1 MPAISVDSLQKV
13 FGTVTALD
21 GLSLSVDSGALY
33 GLLGPNGAG
42 KTTTMAVLTGQLRPD
57 GGTARVLGIDPV
69 EAPIEVRERV
79 GILPEKESPPS
90 FLTPREY
97 FSFVGSMRDLPED
110 VVEKRAA
117 AWAERLAFAE
127 KLDTLATDLSRGQ
140 QQKVM
145 IAGAFLHEPE
155 AVFIDEPLANLDPLM
170 QERVKGYLREYREA
184 GNTVLLSTHNVE
196 VAADLCSEVGIVHRG
211 RLVAERR
218 PADLAPEES
227 LLDVFV
233 DVVDAGSAPE
243 ATSGR

>member
-69 EAPIEVRERV
+69 AAPLDVRERV

-97 FSFVGSMRDLPED
+97 FSFVGSMRELPED
-110 VVEKRAA
+110 VVETRAA

-184 GNTVLLSTHNVE
+184 GNTVLLSTHNVD

-218 PADLAPEES
+218 PTDLAPEES

-233 DVVDAGSAPE
+233 DAVDGQAASDAP
-243 ATSGR
+243 SGR